1 MLVACLAENRPGSGV
16 SRLRSTA
23 LAAALVFAVGVSCSP
38 VRAQSTALPDIGS
51 SAGELLSPEQ
61 EEQYGAYTLYQLRRY
76 GYVLEDPLINAW
88 LDGMGHR
95 LAAASDRPTQPFTFF
110 MLRER
115 QINAFATLGG
125 YIGVNAGTVLSAESE
140 DEVAGVVAHEI
151 SHVTQRHVLRA
162 VERAK
167 KDSLPILLATLGVI
181 IAAQSNTNSTSSTGR
196 SSDDAIQA
204 AVIGGQALAAQR
216 QIDYTRSS
224 ESEADRVGIQ
234 TLFQAGYEA
243 EGMANFFERM
253 ERLTRGNS
261 GGYTAPAY
269 LQSHP
274 VTTTRLSEARDRA
287 SRLSR
292 AKPAARPAAV
302 GTGNLL
308 LPYSL
313 TQASAGPVPEPVRMF
328 AWAKERLR
336 VLSAKT
342 TAEAI
347 KESQILV
354 EQAGPNA
361 TDPQRYGLALA
372 NMKAGYPA
380 AAESQLQ
387 ALAKSNPGQLWIGLA
402 LAENAHVARNESLSR
417 KRYEDLL
424 TQHPQD
430 RAVSLGYA
438 EVLNSIGTEDAGKRA
453 QEVLRPLL
461 TQNLEDPLFQRNYA
475 RASEL
480 AGDVA
485 RAGEAYAEAAYL
497 NGRAEDALN
506 QLNALLKRSDL
517 SYIQRSRIEARIAA
531 ITPEVLELQ
540 RRKIRPQDL
549 PPDGS

>member
-1 MLVACLAENRPGSGV
+1 MAQLRRPGYGV
-16 SRLRSTA
+16 NRLRSTA
-23 LAAALVFAVGVSCSP
+23 LAAALVFVVAVTCAP
-38 VRAQSTALPDIGS
+38 VRAQNTSLPDIGS

-76 GYVLEDPLINAW
+76 GYVLEDPLLDAW

-110 MLRER
+110 LLRDR
-115 QINAFATLGG
+115 QVNAFATLGG
-125 YIGVNAGTVLSAESE
+125 YVGVNAGTVLTAENE

-167 KDSLPILLATLGVI
+167 KDSLPIMLATLGMI
-181 IAAQSNTNSTSSTGR
+181 IAAQRNTNQGSSTGR

-216 QIDYTRSS
+216 QINYTRAS

-234 TLFQAGYEA
+234 TLFQAGYKA
-243 EGMANFFERM
+243 DGMADFFERM
-253 ERLTRGNS
+253 ERVSRGNS
-261 GGYTAPAY
+261 GGYNAPDY

-287 SRLSR
+287 ARLQR
-292 AKPAARPAAV
+292 AKPTARSSPV
-302 GTGNLL
+302 GAGNLL

-313 TQASAGPVPEPVRMF
+313 TQTSAGPSPEPLRMF
-328 AWAKERLR
+328 AWARERLR
-336 VLSAKT
+336 VLSAAT
-342 TAEAI
+342 PAQAL
-347 KESQILV
+347 KEIHALIDR
-354 EQAGPNA
+354 AGSGA
-361 TDPQRYGLALA
+361 SDPQRYGLALA

-380 AAESQLQ
+380 AAEAQLQ
-387 ALAKSNPGQLWIGLA
+387 TLAKANPAQIWIGLT
-402 LAENAHVARNESLSR
+402 LAENAHVARDEALAR

-424 TQHPQD
+424 NQHPQD

-438 EVLNSIGTEDAGKRA
+438 EVLNSIGTADSGKRA

-461 TQNLEDPLFQRNYA
+461 AQNLEDPLFQRSYA

-480 AGDVA
+480 AGDTA

-506 QLNALLKRSDL
+506 QLNALLKRGDL
-517 SYIQRSRIEARIAA
+517 SYIQRSRIESRIAA
-531 ITPEVLELQ
+531 ITPEVLEMQ

-549 PPDGS
+549 PADGS